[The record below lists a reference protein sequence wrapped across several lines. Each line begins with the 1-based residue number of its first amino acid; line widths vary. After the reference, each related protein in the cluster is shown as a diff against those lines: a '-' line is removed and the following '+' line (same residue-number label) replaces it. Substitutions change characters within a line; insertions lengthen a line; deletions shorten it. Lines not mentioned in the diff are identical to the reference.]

1 MEFSAKDLRV
11 LVTAGAAGIGRVIA
25 RTFVEH
31 GARVHICD
39 IDEKALAETKKQLP
53 AVSQTVADVARLDDV
68 ERLFEDVKKILRGL
82 DVLVNNAGIAGPTAK
97 VEDIRPEDWDRCIA
111 VDLNGM
117 FYCTRK
123 AMPLI
128 KAAGGGSIINLSSAA
143 GRLAFPMRTPYSAAK
158 WAIVGF
164 TESLAAEAGPDK
176 VRVNC
181 IQPGIVEGERIDRVI
196 AAKAKGLGL
205 SERRSP
211 QAHGRG
217 REHADHRHPAGHR
230 RHGALPRDRRA
241 AHLGPGDLGL
251 RRDEVS
257 RLRNSDKRPTV
268 VPANAGTHI
277 FQKTGP
283 REFTNEVQ
291 HSLRGV
297 LQWGPGS
304 TGISRLK
311 RGVRL
316 PGVIRPGNLSGRS
329 LQRWIASHRALLGA
343 QAQQRPDGLRP
354 SYAASRPRR
363 GAGRAAS
370 LSASPSSRKP
380 F

>member
-1 MEFSAKDLRV
+1 MEFSAKGLRV

-39 IDEKALAETKKQLP
+39 IDERALASTKKQLP
-53 AVSQTVADVARLDDV
+53 TVTQTVADVAKLEDV
-68 ERLFEDVKKILRGL
+68 ERLFKDVEKSLRGL
-82 DVLVNNAGIAGPTAK
+82 DVLVNNAGVAGPTAK

-128 KAAGGGSIINLSSAA
+128 KEAGGGSIINLSSAA

-196 AAKAKGLGL
+196 AAKAK
-205 SERRSP
+205 
-211 QAHGRG
+211 A
-217 REHADHRHPAGHR
+217 
-230 RHGALPRDRRA
+230 
-241 AHLGPGDLGL
+241 
-251 RRDEVS
+251 
-257 RLRNSDKRPTV
+257 
-268 VPANAGTHI
+268 
-277 FQKTGP
+277 
-283 REFTNEVQ
+283 
-291 HSLRGV
+291 
-297 LQWGPGS
+297 
-304 TGISRLK
+304 
-311 RGVRL
+311 
-316 PGVIRPGNLSGRS
+316 
-329 LQRWIASHRALLGA
+329 LGA
-343 QAQQRPDGLRP
+343 AEEEVRAKMVEGVSMKTTVTPQDIANVALFLATAPGKHISGQAISVCGGTRYLV
-354 SYAASRPRR
+354 
-363 GAGRAAS
+363 
-370 LSASPSSRKP
+370 
-380 F
+380 